1 MKKAILIMGGIVL
14 STLSITASAQTDTT
28 VKPTPVTT
36 EQTTPVTTEVKRWDP
51 KNNPTVAAINEKYKD
66 KYVGAKPATTTN
78 DIFPVLGQYESSTNA
93 DAASV
98 SISLDPENKG
108 IVWIEGLP
116 QGKVKAML
124 RQSPATYKIPAQKT
138 EDGKDVAEGTAIY
151 DKDTKTLSMVIGK
164 EYNVANPQSVF
175 APEPVADEL
184 VPAEGEKLVVKK
196 DKDKTKV
203 KVKKDKD
210 AVVKVKPW
218 MYTGT
223 KIEPTVASN

>member
-14 STLSITASAQTDTT
+14 STLAITASAQTDTT

-36 EQTTPVTTEVKRWDP
+36 EQTQPVTTEVKRWDP
-51 KNNPTVAAINEKYKD
+51 KNNPTVEAINEKYKD

-78 DIFPVLGQYESSTNA
+78 DIFPVLGQYESTTNA

-98 SISLDPENKG
+98 TITLDPENKG
-108 IVWIEGLP
+108 VVWIEGLP

-164 EYNVANPQSVF
+164 EYNAANPQLVF
-175 APEPVADEL
+175 APEPVAVE
-184 VPAEGEKLVVKK
+184 PTEKVIVKK
-196 DKDKTKV
+196 DNNKTKI
-203 KVKKDKD
+203 KSKKDKE
-210 AVVKVKPW
+210 AVAKVKPW

-223 KIEPTVASN
+223 KIEPVVATNNQ